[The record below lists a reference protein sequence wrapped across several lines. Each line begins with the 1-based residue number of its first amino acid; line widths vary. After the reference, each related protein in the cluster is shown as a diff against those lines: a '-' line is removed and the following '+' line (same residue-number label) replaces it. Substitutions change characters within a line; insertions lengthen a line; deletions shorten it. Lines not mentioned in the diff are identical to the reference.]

1 MSEVFK
7 SCATGDVYLDKN
19 GVAEWLR
26 SRINRIHSALFRTKY
41 LGQTR
46 LAHFGAYQQPPFQHR

>member
-7 SCATGDVYLDKN
+7 SCATGVCIKIKTGLQSGY
-19 GVAEWLR
+19 
-26 SRINRIHSALFRTKY
+26 ALESIASTLLFVRTKY

-46 LAHFGAYQQPPFQHR
+46 LAHFGAYQQPPFRHR